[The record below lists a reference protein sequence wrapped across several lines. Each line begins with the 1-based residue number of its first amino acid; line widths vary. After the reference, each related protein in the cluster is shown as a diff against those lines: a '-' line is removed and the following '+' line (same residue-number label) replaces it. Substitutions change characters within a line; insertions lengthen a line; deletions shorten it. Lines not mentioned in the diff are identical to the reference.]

1 MEARYHLYT
10 SLKKAI
16 STHLNGVVKHVGL
29 WNQDTEFLEESMP
42 FERPAVFVEFGP
54 ITWDT
59 VFKAWPVCAR
69 GVGDVKLHVVVDW
82 NGDQDSAIAMD
93 LSQKVAGVLMS
104 ISDIEQ
110 GYAVMKPGQTLT
122 NHDHEQILENIE
134 VLSVKWQQVYDMI
147 EEE

>member
-1 MEARYHLYT
+1 MEARYYLYE
-10 SLKKAI
+10 SLEQAI
-16 STHLNGVVKHVGL
+16 RTHLNNEVKHVGL
-29 WNQDTEFLEESMP
+29 WNQDTEFQEESLP

-69 GVGDVKLHVVVDW
+69 GVGDVKLHVVTDW
-82 NGDQDSAIAMD
+82 HGDRDSMAALE

-104 ISDIEQ
+104 ISDIDH

-122 NHDHEQILENIE
+122 NHNHEEILENIE

-147 EEE
+147 GEE

>member
-1 MEARYHLYT
+1 MEARYHLYE
-10 SLKKAI
+10 SLEQAI
-16 STHLNGVVKHVGL
+16 RTYLNDKVKHVGL
-29 WNQDTEFLEESMP
+29 WNQDTEFLEESLP

-69 GVGDVKLHVVVDW
+69 GVGDVKLHVVTDW
-82 NGDQDSAIAMD
+82 NGDRDSMTALE

-104 ISDIEQ
+104 IGDIEH
-110 GYAVMKPGQTLT
+110 GFAVMKPGQTLT
-122 NHDHEQILENIE
+122 NHNHEQILENIE

-147 EEE
+147 GEE

>member
-1 MEARYHLYT
+1 MEARYHLYE
-10 SLKKAI
+10 SLEQAI
-16 STHLNGVVKHVGL
+16 RTYLNDEVKHVGL
-29 WNQDTEFLEESMP
+29 WNQDTEFLEESLP

-69 GVGDVKLHVVVDW
+69 GVGDVKLHVVTDW
-82 NGDQDSAIAMD
+82 NGDRDSMTALE

-104 ISDIEQ
+104 IGDIEH
-110 GYAVMKPGQTLT
+110 GFAVMKPGQTLT
-122 NHDHEQILENIE
+122 NHNHEQILENIE

-147 EEE
+147 GVE

>member
-1 MEARYHLYT
+1 MEVRYHLYT
-10 SLKKAI
+10 SLEKAI
-16 STHLNGVVKHVGL
+16 RTHLHDEVKHVGL
-29 WNQDTEFLEESMP
+29 WNQDTEFLEESLP

-69 GVGDVKLHVVVDW
+69 GTGDVKLHVVTDW
-82 NGDQDSAIAMD
+82 NDDGDSMAALE

-110 GYAVMKPGQTLT
+110 GYAVIKPGQTLT
-122 NHDHEQILENIE
+122 NHNHENILENIE

-147 EEE
+147 GEE